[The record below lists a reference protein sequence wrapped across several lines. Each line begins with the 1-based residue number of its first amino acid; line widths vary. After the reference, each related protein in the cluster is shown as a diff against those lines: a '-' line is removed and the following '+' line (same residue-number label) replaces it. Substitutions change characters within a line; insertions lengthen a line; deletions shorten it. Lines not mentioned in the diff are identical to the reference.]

1 MRLSFLNQE
10 VVNVHA
16 AALVL
21 GAAGLASRLVGVVRN
36 RLLFAEFGAGRE
48 LDIYYAAFQ
57 IPDFMAA
64 VFLLGAASAAILPL
78 FQEYLLKE
86 KKKAQEFIGALSSL
100 FFLGALAASLTAFFV
115 APAVIPLAAPGFSAD
130 EQALTVALTRIM
142 LLSPV
147 LFGLSGIFSVV
158 VQSYQL
164 FFVYALAP
172 ILYNLGI
179 VLGIV
184 WLVPLF
190 GVHGLGMGVILGAA
204 AHSALQFGA
213 AASRGFHF
221 GAVRAPGPG
230 VRRVLLLSFPRV
242 LAMSLTQLTMMAL
255 VAIGSLLEHGSVAVF
270 SAAQDL
276 YFVPIGVFG
285 VSYAVAVFPRMARS
299 AAQGAGADFFA
310 ELAAG
315 IRGIL
320 FWVAPAATLTI
331 VLRAHIVRAALGA
344 GAFSWEDTRLT
355 AAVLAS
361 LAVAMAAG
369 AVQTLLIRAFYAL
382 GKTWLPLGVSVA
394 TSLFSIGLAWVLTS
408 LLAPSGRAAG
418 SAFGREVAALFR
430 LGDLPHPEVL
440 GLGIGFAAG
449 IIANVIVLWIFLLR
463 SGAAQFG
470 VRSERQQA
478 ALGKIVIAA
487 VLAGIAAYVVRVS
500 FSETV
505 PLITFTRVVGQGA
518 AAAGAGMGVYWA
530 ALAWLGSEDAAAMR
544 RAAARRLFSIGV
556 LPREWDGE
564 LK

>member
-86 KKKAQEFIGALSSL
+86 KKKAQEFIGTLSSL